1 MQESIDIDALWEYD
15 DPAASE
21 GRFRQALE
29 TAQGDA
35 RLELLTQVA
44 RTHSLHGRFDEAH
57 ALLDE
62 VAPQLA
68 DAGQRPHVRY
78 LLERGRTF
86 NSAGDK
92 SSAQQMF
99 AQAWERAVP
108 AQEIGLAVDA
118 AHMLAIAHANTP
130 AAIEWNRRGLE
141 LARPAADPK
150 ARALIPAMLNNTAWD
165 LHGQERHAEALELFE
180 EAEAEWRA
188 RDRQPQIRIARWSVA
203 RCLRS
208 LGRHA
213 EALAILRELEA
224 EHRAAGSADGYVF
237 EEIAEC
243 LAAQGEH
250 EQARPYF
257 RLAAAEL
264 GRDEW
269 FVAHEPARLAA
280 LRERAGPAATA

>member
-1 MQESIDIDALWEYD
+1 MQESLDIDALWEYG

-29 TAQGDA
+29 TAQGDD
-35 RLELLTQVA
+35 RLELLTQLA
-44 RTHSLHGRFDEAH
+44 RTFSLRRRFDEAH
-57 ALLDE
+57 GLLDE
-62 VAPQLA
+62 IEPQLSG
-68 DAGQRPHVRY
+68 AGQRPAARY

-92 SSAQQMF
+92 AGARRMF
-99 AQAWERAVP
+99 AEAWERAMA
-108 AQEIGLAVDA
+108 AQVIGLAVDA
-118 AHMLAIAHANTP
+118 AHMLAITHADTP

-141 LARPAADPK
+141 LARPAADLK

-165 LHGQERHAEALELFE
+165 LHGQERYAEALELFT

-188 RDRQPQIRIARWSVA
+188 RERQPQVRIARWSVA

-208 LGRHA
+208 LGRPA
-213 EALAILRELEA
+213 DALAIQRELEA

-243 LAAQGEH
+243 LAAQGQP

-257 RLAAAEL
+257 ALAAAEL
-264 GRDEW
+264 GRDAW
-269 FVAHEPARLAA
+269 FVEHEPARLAA
-280 LRERAGPAATA
+280 LRERAEARR